1 MEYVIGAVLA
11 LAVSALATGVGFE
24 RDRAFYPTVLIVIA
38 SYYDLFGVMGGSI
51 RALSLEVAGTTAF
64 LLVAIFGFKRN
75 LWWVVGA
82 LVGHGVFDFFHAQ
95 LITDPGVP
103 TWWPMFCLTFDVVA
117 GAYLAWRLSAA
128 NIPARAETR
137 R

>member
-11 LAVSALATGVGFE
+11 LAVSAFATDVGFE

-51 RALSLEVAGTTAF
+51 RALWLELAGTTAF

-82 LVGHGVFDFFHAQ
+82 LVAHGVFDFFHAG
-95 LITDPGVP
+95 LIADPGVP
-103 TWWPMFCLTFDVVA
+103 PWWPKFCLAFDVVA
-117 GAYLAWRLSAA
+117 GAYLAWRLGAA
-128 NIPARAETR
+128 KIPAKAEPR
-137 R
+137 L